1 MSVLLCTTPV
11 ATAFNLCSSSAWMQR
26 HGLHHSL
33 NIHDVTRSLRENV
46 KTNITL
52 HMVGR
57 CENHPSCRWPWLVLL
72 SRREKSRRGVW
83 QVTVV
88 VDRDA
93 VNYVTYFQEIGTST
107 RHNALADTSVNFSII
122 SSLLFNGNA
131 LIIIFITRTT
141 VDRRISQ
148 TAHPSWNENLPIAAW
163 HRPTR
168 AKHWNTAAAI
178 RTEQLPSEC
187 RKKTWRSV
195 SKLSHTTQRRQCT
208 HCTHTKNAPH
218 ARIES
223 LACIAVFV
231 CVRCVFRFFN
241 CVASRVS
248 VAFCATAWK
257 LHVGL
262 CDIQLFTFLWWI
274 SGSAVRRNVVMSN
287 YMTSNYVTLRRQRP
301 VGQFSWCPQ
310 HDMSPL
316 WPVIK
321 QQDDSTSDRQMVTS
335 DGDGRS
341 PAWPV
346 ITLSLR
352 TSVIGLGHF
361 RNSRKTVT

>member
-1 MSVLLCTTPV
+1 MRQQ
-11 ATAFNLCSSSAWMQR
+11 W
-26 HGLHHSL
+26 SL
-33 NIHDVTRSLRENV
+33 
-46 KTNITL
+46 
-52 HMVGR
+52 
-57 CENHPSCRWPWLVLL
+57 
-72 SRREKSRRGVW
+72 
-83 QVTVV
+83 
-88 VDRDA
+88 DRDA
-93 VNYVTYFQEIGTST
+93 VNYLTYFQEIGTST

-223 LACIAVFV
+223 LVCIAVFV
-231 CVRCVFRFFN
+231 CVRCVFRFFLLRCKP
-241 CVASRVS
+241 CV
-248 VAFCATAWK
+248 CCI
-257 LHVGL
+257 L
-262 CDIQLFTFLWWI
+262 CDSLETACRPMWHTAVHIPLMNQWI
-274 SGSAVRRNVVMSN
+274 SSQTQRSN
-287 YMTSNYVTLRRQRP
+287 E
-301 VGQFSWCPQ
+301 
-310 HDMSPL
+310 
-316 WPVIK
+316 
-321 QQDDSTSDRQMVTS
+321 
-335 DGDGRS
+335 
-341 PAWPV
+341 
-346 ITLSLR
+346 
-352 TSVIGLGHF
+352 
-361 RNSRKTVT
+361 